1 MKQADSHEPQS
12 PGRLILTNEGMV
24 WLGALLLLG
33 MVGWF
38 KSINLVLI
46 LAYMMAVLLILN
58 GLLVR
63 ATDSPG
69 DGRREKPDRRLMQV
83 KARPFASLRRIRE
96 GDQPRSM
103 SSTASMATR

>member
-63 ATDSPG
+63 
-69 DGRREKPDRRLMQV
+69 DR
-83 KARPFASLRRIRE
+83 FA
-96 GDQPRSM
+96 G
-103 SSTASMATR
+103 